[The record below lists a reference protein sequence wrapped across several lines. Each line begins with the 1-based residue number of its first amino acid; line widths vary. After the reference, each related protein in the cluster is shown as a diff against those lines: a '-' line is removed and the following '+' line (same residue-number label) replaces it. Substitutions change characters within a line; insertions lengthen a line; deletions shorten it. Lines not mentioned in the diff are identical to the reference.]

1 MILFEND
8 LIINK
13 NTIKVLRKNNK
24 MFYIKYNFSN
34 ILWDDL
40 NLITNFCKINYLK
53 NFNNNKTEI
62 VFSNDVLK
70 NNLFEIQNLYFPD
83 SIKSRFKFFINH
95 DNNGDLKTKT
105 NFLGSKKNNFENKII
120 KNIQSLKNLLSQNN
134 NFQMR
139 IIFKPTIY
147 FYKIDG
153 IEKMGINLNC
163 INLEIKNE
171 LSHYRSEIDKN
182 IFTTKIINPN
192 NNNDFNNEKNN
203 KNLFK
208 IKV

>member
-105 NFLGSKKNNFENKII
+105 PNFLG
-120 KNIQSLKNLLSQNN
+120 
-134 NFQMR
+134 
-139 IIFKPTIY
+139 
-147 FYKIDG
+147 FY
-153 IEKMGINLNC
+153 
-163 INLEIKNE
+163 
-171 LSHYRSEIDKN
+171 
-182 IFTTKIINPN
+182 
-192 NNNDFNNEKNN
+192 
-203 KNLFK
+203 
-208 IKV
+208 